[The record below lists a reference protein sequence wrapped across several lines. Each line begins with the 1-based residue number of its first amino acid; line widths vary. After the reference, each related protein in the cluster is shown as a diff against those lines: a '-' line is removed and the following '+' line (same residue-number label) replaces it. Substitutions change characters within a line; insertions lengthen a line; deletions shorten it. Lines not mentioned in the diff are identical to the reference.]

1 MWVTRTVVLS
11 LFIAVPCLLLGVY
24 WICYGVSQ
32 AVWEYPE
39 ATATMTFEDWTPDL
53 KKLHQ
58 NTVYPYRSW
67 GLHLSTVGLVLVL
80 VPLISYQVA
89 REAAAP

>member
-1 MWVTRTVVLS
+1 MGTGRIFVVC
-11 LFIAVPCLLLGVY
+11 FVFATPCLLLGAY
-24 WICYGVSQ
+24 WSFYGISQ

-67 GLHLSTVGLVLVL
+67 GLHLATVGLVLVL

-89 REAAAP
+89 REAAAS